1 MAGIQTVGNA
11 PNKEWVTHRTLW
23 GWQGQD
29 SVRAWLAS
37 WALSGPPSLLQEQ
50 EARSHVYL
58 HFHVWVC
65 VWWGCPPALGLGA
78 SGVVSWAGGSAEDG
92 GGDLERFVDTEIR
105 RPTGK
110 KVTR

>member
-37 WALSGPPSLLQEQ
+37 WALSGPGTASEKVSVLTQ
-50 EARSHVYL
+50 AIIGG
-58 HFHVWVC
+58 WV
-65 VWWGCPPALGLGA
+65 G
-78 SGVVSWAGGSAEDG
+78 
-92 GGDLERFVDTEIR
+92 
-105 RPTGK
+105 
-110 KVTR
+110 